1 MGRYQVSAYGVDK
14 DRRIEI
20 VGYIMAFSVILYFSI
35 YYYILNPYIPDD
47 NILIEILFFFLPV
60 SSIIIAYMILLLLK
74 PIIFKC
80 CGIHDN
86 SGTYEGFLK
95 TSWDGHNTE
104 MQVKMIIEQKL
115 FDLKILLMTDKSKG
129 ENKTAHI
136 EGGRT
141 NKITYT
147 YVNDGSIEDLEI
159 KIHRGTGI
167 LEIDNGKLTG
177 RYYNDPRDRGTYGHL
192 ELKKISK

>member
-1 MGRYQVSAYGVDK
+1 MSAYSIDN
-14 DRRIEI
+14 DRRVKI
-20 VGYIMAFSVILYFSI
+20 VGCIMAFSVILYFSF
-35 YYYILNPYIPDD
+35 YYYILNPYIPGD
-47 NILIEILFFFLPV
+47 NIILEILFFFLPV
-60 SSIIIAYMILLLLK
+60 SSVGIAYLISLFLK
-74 PIIFKC
+74 PIIFKY
-80 CGIHDN
+80 CGIRDN
-86 SGTYEGFLK
+86 SGTYKGFLK
-95 TSWDGHNTE
+95 TSWDGCNAE

-115 FDLKILLMTDKSKG
+115 FDLKILLITDKSKG

-136 EGGRT
+136 EGGRA

-167 LEIDNGKLTG
+167 LEINNGKLTG
-177 RYYNDPRDRGTYGHL
+177 IYYNDPRDRSTYGHL